1 MVKIAPS
8 RSKHHRHTCSIIP
21 PNEYMS
27 LCVVGLIGNSSS
39 GSPSNSGA
47 SHLMFPWN
55 AEVQEAAEML
65 ITSEYIRERPKSAR
79 QAVPS
84 P

>member
-1 MVKIAPS
+1 MVKIPLS
-8 RSKHHRHTCSIIP
+8 RSKHYCHTCSIIP
-21 PNEYMS
+21 PKEYTS
-27 LCVVGLIGNSSS
+27 LCMVGLIGNSSS
-39 GSPSNSGA
+39 GSASNSGA